1 MQVEV
6 WFQPTRNLALQS
18 GGWSTPRF
26 GPFTPGNEPVQE
38 AELASE
44 PVWKISLTPG
54 LDSLTFR
61 MKSLYE
67 LRYPDQKSLH
77 FSKL

>member
-26 GPFTPGNEPVQE
+26 DLFTLGNEPVQE
-38 AELASE
+38 AEWASE
-44 PVWKISLTPG
+44 PV
-54 LDSLTFR
+54 
-61 MKSLYE
+61 
-67 LRYPDQKSLH
+67 
-77 FSKL
+77 